1 MPRRYLQLLILI
13 AGLSLLGSL
22 ALTVPS
28 LIAADPTKPA
38 PVRTAP
44 AAPATAPTNAPVAA
58 KPAPKPPEDTYQYS
72 FLLSKVIELI
82 REQYVDEG
90 KVSYKDLT
98 YAALR
103 GMLSSLDP
111 HSQFLDEDSFA
122 EMQKDTKGEFSGLG
136 IVVGMKDGN
145 LVVIAPMEDTPGYRA
160 GIMPGD
166 RILKIEGKATE
177 KMSLLNA
184 IKKLKGQRGEK
195 VKLTLMHPPKTDDKD
210 SKEKSAKT
218 KDSKDAKE
226 KNLGQVYEVELTR
239 ELIKVPTV
247 RDAKLLPSDLTGDDK
262 IGYIRLEQ
270 FGENTPQ
277 EFEDALVKLEGQGMQ
292 ALVIDLRNNPGGLL
306 DSAVEVAGKFLPSGQ
321 VVVSTQGRLAEQNY
335 EYRARGMKKHPNY
348 PIAVLI
354 NGYSA
359 SGSEIVAGAL
369 KDLNRAVLVGET
381 TFGKGS
387 VQSVQDLG
395 NGIGLRLT
403 TAKYYT
409 PSKKT
414 IHEVGVPP
422 DIYAPISETE
432 ERGLMM
438 ARSPQL
444 LSAEEKQ
451 EIRNLRDSQLDRAI
465 GSLKSI
471 RIYNQRQQQTAP
483 ATNAPAVPPATIPK
497 S

>member
-1 MPRRYLQLLILI
+1 MPRRYLQLLIGI
-13 AGLSLLGSL
+13 TALSLLGSL
-22 ALTVPS
+22 AFTVPS
-28 LIAADPTKPA
+28 LIAADPAKPA
-38 PVRTAP
+38 PVKSTPTP
-44 AAPATAPTNAPVAA
+44 AATSTASASSPA
-58 KPAPKPPEDTYQYS
+58 KPITKPPEETYQYS
-72 FLLSKVIELI
+72 FLFSKVVELI

-145 LVVIAPMEDTPGYRA
+145 LIVIAPMEDTPGYRA

-166 RILKIEGKATE
+166 RILKIEGKTTE
-177 KMSLLNA
+177 KLSLLNA
-184 IKKLKGQRGEK
+184 IKRLKGQRGEK
-195 VKLTLMHPPKTDDKD
+195 VKLTLMHPPKTEAKDEKESKDKT
-210 SKEKSAKT
+210 AKT
-218 KDSKDAKE
+218 KDAKD

-247 RDAKLLPSDLTGDDK
+247 RDAKLLPSELTGDDK
-262 IGYIRLEQ
+262 VGYIRLEQ

-292 ALVIDLRNNPGGLL
+292 ALVLDLRNNPGGLL

-409 PSKKT
+409 PSKKV

-422 DIYAPISETE
+422 DIYAPISEAE

-451 EIRNLRDSQLDRAI
+451 ELRNLRDSQLDRAI

-471 RIYNQRQQQTAP
+471 RIYNQRQQQAAPTTAP
-483 ATNAPAVPPATIPK
+483 VTTPK
-497 S
+497 P